1 MSSEQRFFVVVY
13 FDREGKYKPQTL
25 VGVFSNLTMM
35 FNMVS
40 SKFKEQLDNGYVT
53 GIRKNL
59 DATYPSITNTISR
72 DNKCTIYSKEDNEP
86 VFKIQVIHMNTIN
99 PMFNEVKNAEI

>member
-1 MSSEQRFFVVVY
+1 MSSEQRFFIVVY
-13 FDREGKYKPQTL
+13 FDREGNYKPQTL

-40 SKFKEQLDNGYVT
+40 SKFKEQLDNGYIV

-59 DATYPSITNTISR
+59 EATYPSITNTISKEG
-72 DNKCTIYSKEDNEP
+72 KCVIYSKEDNEP
-86 VFKIQVIHMNTIN
+86 VFKIQTIHMNTIN
-99 PMFNEVKNAEI
+99 PVFGERNDL